1 MLRDWRNVVLWCAV
15 VFYACWM
22 WWWASAGYPLEGPI
36 CFGANAQD
44 NCSNYNVVFYS
55 AWQIA
60 EFVSHWAALL
70 TAIFI
75 GILAT
80 ATVRL
85 WRSVERLWRATYA
98 TMQHAGRGSKN
109 ELRAYV
115 GVEPEGIDRIG
126 GENSLV
132 GRFQI
137 RNFGKTPARN
147 LSLYSTIDFDR
158 NGRRTNFPIGKL
170 QVSPTVLQ
178 PGARIEFV
186 SHDRW
191 KFPASELEASESA
204 TADGYLYVWGEVL
217 YTDEFDTVGWT
228 AFCHRYPSQMLGVGG
243 MRGIDRRFARH
254 HEEAGNEAG

>member
-1 MLRDWRNVVLWCAV
+1 MLRDWRNVVLWGAV

-22 WWWASAGYPLEGPI
+22 WWWASAGFPLEGPM
-36 CFGANAQD
+36 CFGASAQD
-44 NCSNYNVVFYS
+44 NCTNYNVIFYS

-60 EFVSHWAALL
+60 EFASHWAGLI

-75 GILAT
+75 VFLAIAT
-80 ATVRL
+80 ARL
-85 WRSVERLWRATYA
+85 WRSMEKLWRATYA
-98 TMQHAGRGSKN
+98 TMQHSGRASKN

-115 GVEPEGIDRIG
+115 GVEPEGIDRVA
-126 GENSLV
+126 GENYLI

-147 LSLYSTIDFDR
+147 LSIYSTIDFDSDE
-158 NGRRTNFPIGKL
+158 RRTSFPIGKL
-170 QVSPTVLQ
+170 RVSPTVLQ
-178 PGARIEFV
+178 PGARIEFL

-191 KFPASELEASESA
+191 KLPAAELEADQSA
-204 TADGYLYVWGEVL
+204 KDGYLYVWGEIL

-228 AFCHRYPSQMLGVGG
+228 TFRHRYPCQMLGTGG
-243 MRGIDRRFARH
+243 VRGIDRRFARH

>member
-15 VFYACWM
+15 VFHLCWI
-22 WWWASAGYPLEGPI
+22 WCWESAGYPLEGPI

-44 NCSNYNVVFYS
+44 NCPNYNVVFYS

-60 EFVSHWAALL
+60 EFVSHWAALI

-75 GILAT
+75 GILAI

-98 TMQHAGRGSKN
+98 TMQHAGRGPKN

-115 GVEPEGIDRIG
+115 GVEPEGIDRIV
-126 GENSLV
+126 GENALV

-158 NGRRTNFPIGKL
+158 NGRRTTSL
-170 QVSPTVLQ
+170 
-178 PGARIEFV
+178 
-186 SHDRW
+186 
-191 KFPASELEASESA
+191 
-204 TADGYLYVWGEVL
+204 
-217 YTDEFDTVGWT
+217 
-228 AFCHRYPSQMLGVGG
+228 
-243 MRGIDRRFARH
+243 
-254 HEEAGNEAG
+254 